1 VNIAPALIAHCARLV
16 DVQPPMHE
24 QLLEK
29 LVGWY
34 PVGHVVPHCEKLVM
48 PIVISHVAWFV
59 DVHPP
64 MHEQLLD
71 TLVGW

>member
-1 VNIAPALIAHCARLV
+1 
-16 DVQPPMHE
+16 
-24 QLLEK
+24 
-29 LVGWY
+29 
-34 PVGHVVPHCEKLVM
+34 M